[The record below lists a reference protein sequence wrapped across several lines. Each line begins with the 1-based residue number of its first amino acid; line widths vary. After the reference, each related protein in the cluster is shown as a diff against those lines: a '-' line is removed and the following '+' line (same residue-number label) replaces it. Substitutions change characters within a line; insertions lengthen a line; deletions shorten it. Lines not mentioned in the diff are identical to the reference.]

1 MAEERCPTDNTDK
14 LDKTVKQMKDQFAQM
29 NKSMKKMV
37 VPPAKEDTDSMARV
51 VRQTN
56 QQFTEMKAGIDKLK
70 SATKDQTKETKKQS
84 KQQKEDS
91 HESRRRDRSP
101 VAGPKV
107 ELGKE
112 TRRDILNAL
121 KNIRS
126 QITVTQKKESTMSDV
141 AAEHLAGGGG
151 LIGATGAALGFKAK
165 KISGSL
171 KRKFDPLNIV
181 NRLTGGSKLAT
192 VLAGRLMGRSEKSIR
207 GAAGLNAGMAPG
219 LETQTQ
225 FGTATPYTEPHNGPS
240 AVASEKTTTLLE
252 QMTSTLS
259 IIATRLSDLSGH
271 LEKIESFEKE
281 NLDITKLQSQH
292 IQEMNDASKDAA
304 ALGASKT
311 ARAHAPVQM
320 GMKQKQEP
328 TKEEGGWLSSIVKFL
343 APVLLPLAAAAAPVI
358 AALAALGAG
367 AYLIYKQFDKFKTSF
382 SLLGDSVQELYH
394 TLVDTVGSIKNW
406 FADSLLSVSDTIVDA
421 GESMIEGVKS
431 FIPGYKSATEAEKHE
446 ELKKTASGGGF
457 GAARAQRKLAKEM
470 APEEDSDTVLKNLA
484 PKFAGRLKGI
494 SNEELNEAQ
503 ENLRKGAYVD
513 PAVKS
518 LMGEESPKGSPSK
531 MTATATLTQMVAQ
544 AYGQLYK
551 DKKGNPLRPSKDS
564 QSSTRL
570 SALTKR
576 ASTYL
581 SDAVSPPTTI
591 TPAVS
596 EVTSAAPSSLPA
608 VFGMPISGQ
617 ALTQAA
623 DNRQELELS
632 GKSTAT
638 AGPSIINNSVKNI
651 SATNNNVNQGMA
663 PARKEESSFLRS
675 QDRGFAP
682 A

>member
-1 MAEERCPTDNTDK
+1 MAEERCPTDKTDK
-14 LDKTVKQMKDQFAQM
+14 LDKTVKQMRDQFAQM
-29 NKSMKKMV
+29 NKSMRKMG
-37 VPPAKEDTDSMARV
+37 VPAAKEDPDTLAKV

-56 QQFTEMKAGIDKLK
+56 QQFSKMQDDLNKLK
-70 SATKDQTKETKKQS
+70 TATKDQTKETKKQS

-91 HESRRRDRSP
+91 HETRRRDRSP
-101 VAGPKV
+101 VAGHKV

-112 TRRDILNAL
+112 TRRDILKAL

-126 QITVTQKKESTMSDV
+126 QITVSQKKESTMSDV

-151 LIGATGAALGFKAK
+151 LAGAAGAAFGFKAK

-207 GAAGLNAGMAPG
+207 GAAGLNTGMAPG
-219 LETQTQ
+219 
-225 FGTATPYTEPHNGPS
+225 TEPQTEFGNATAYAEPRNGPS

-281 NLDITKLQSQH
+281 NLEFTKLQSER
-292 IQEMNDASKDAA
+292 IQEMNDATKDSA
-304 ALGASKT
+304 ALGASK
-311 ARAHAPVQM
+311 AAHAHAPVQM
-320 GMKQKQEP
+320 GLKQKQDP

-343 APVLLPLAAAAAPVI
+343 APVLLPLAAAAAPVL
-358 AALAALGAG
+358 AALAALGTA
-367 AYLIYKQFDKFKTSF
+367 AFLIYKQFDKFKTSF
-382 SLLGDSVQELYH
+382 TLLGESVQDLYN
-394 TLVDTVGSIKNW
+394 TIVETVSSIKTW

-431 FIPGYKSATEAEKHE
+431 FLPGYKSATEAEKHE

-470 APEEDSDTVLKNLA
+470 APEEDSDTVLKKLA
-484 PKFAGRLKGI
+484 PKFAGRIKGG
-494 SNEELNEAQ
+494 STEEQMEAR
-503 ENLRKGAYVD
+503 ENLRSGAYVN
-513 PAVKS
+513 PALKS
-518 LMGEESPKGSPSK
+518 LTGEEAPKGSPSK
-531 MTATATLTQMVAQ
+531 LAATSALTQLVAQ
-544 AYGQLYK
+544 AYGELYK
-551 DKKGNPLRPSKDS
+551 DKVGRPLRASKDP

-570 SALTKR
+570 PALTKR
-576 ASTYL
+576 ASSYL
-581 SDAVSPPTTI
+581 AEAVSPPAAI
-591 TPAVS
+591 S
-596 EVTSAAPSSLPA
+596 TSVDTMPTATPSSLPA

-623 DNRQELELS
+623 DNRQELEMS
-632 GKSTAT
+632 GKAAATST
-638 AGPSIINNSVKNI
+638 PSIINNSVKNI
-651 SATNNNVNQGMA
+651 SATNNNVHQNMA
-663 PARKEESSFLRS
+663 PARKEESSFIRS
-675 QDRGFAP
+675 QNRGFAP